1 MTRTLET
8 VLLVEPDGA
17 NQNGKLRTM
26 QLKFPISRIVERC
39 HLDPKD
45 PLNPAKQWTRTWVC
59 TNGERDDSGQCRV
72 FREELPPP
80 PKEEVEKPLYDE
92 TVLKEPLKFGVDG
105 HTFRKM
111 AKKYGKK

>member
-1 MTRTLET
+1 MSRQPET
-8 VLLVEPDGA
+8 VILVEPDGA
-17 NQNGKLRTM
+17 NPNGKLRTM

-59 TNGERDDSGQCRV
+59 TDGERDDSGQCRV

-92 TVLKEPLKFGVDG
+92 TVLKEPLKLGVNKPAFERIG
-105 HTFRKM
+105 KWL
-111 AKKYGKK
+111 GKK